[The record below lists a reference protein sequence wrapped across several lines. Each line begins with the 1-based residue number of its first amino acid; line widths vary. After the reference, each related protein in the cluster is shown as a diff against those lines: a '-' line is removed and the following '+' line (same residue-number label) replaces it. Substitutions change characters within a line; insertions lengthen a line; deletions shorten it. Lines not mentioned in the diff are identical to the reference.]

1 MATKL
6 LGPSSEAVAHPNLCP
21 RRNAVA
27 PHAAR
32 DTGRITT
39 STGLAVG
46 AADVLCAP
54 DRGADINVISCTDAS
69 CVAVVVV
76 CATVANAV
84 SAPCAASIFVGVYPH
99 RGSFDRVN
107 RGIQATTSPCPART
121 NTHPAL
127 STYWRPLKALG
138 CTSAGVVPATTTSLC
153 ELAATAPETTTEPAN
168 KRRNARIRRALF
180 VVNWHSF
187 N

>member
-1 MATKL
+1 MATRL
-6 LGPSSEAVAHPNLCP
+6 PWPSSGVVSQPILCP

-32 DTGRITT
+32 VAGRITT
-39 STGLAVG
+39 SVGLAVG
-46 AADVLCAP
+46 AAEMLRAS
-54 DRGADINVISCTDAS
+54 DRAADINVTSCTDAS
-69 CVAVVVV
+69 CLAVVVV
-76 CATVANAV
+76 CATVATAV
-84 SAPCAASIFVGVYPH
+84 SGPCAASIFVGAYPQS
-99 RGSFDRVN
+99 GSLDRVN

-127 STYWRPLKALG
+127 STYWRPLKVLG
-138 CTSAGVVPATTTSLC
+138 GTSAGVLPATTTSLC
-153 ELAATAPETTTEPAN
+153 ALAATAPETTTEQAN
-168 KRRNARIRRALF
+168 SRGNARIGRALF